1 MKAEGNQGR
10 EKSVML
16 MWPERFTGALELDLE
31 ESGDCGRWG
40 RGRSFWWA
48 DELCHGGRVRPI
60 HRGLRWTLGPRQ
72 TGEAPERRGPLWS
85 VV

>member
-10 EKSVML
+10 EKSVRL
-16 MWPERFTGALELDLE
+16 MWPERLTGALGLDLE

-48 DELCHGGRVRPI
+48 DERCHGGRVRRI
-60 HRGLRWTLGPRQ
+60 HRGVRGTVVRRQ
-72 TGEAPERRGPLWS
+72 TGEAPERRGPRWS